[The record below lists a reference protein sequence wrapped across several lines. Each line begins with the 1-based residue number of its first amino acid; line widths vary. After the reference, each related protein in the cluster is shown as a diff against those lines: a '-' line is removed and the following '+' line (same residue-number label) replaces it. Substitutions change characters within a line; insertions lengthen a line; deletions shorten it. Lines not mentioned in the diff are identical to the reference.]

1 MTSHTTYELG
11 FLGAGNMA
19 EAIARGL
26 ISKNVVPASRMLAA
40 DPMEIRRDLFT
51 KQLAITT
58 ADDNLTVARQCK
70 TIILATKPQ
79 TMAEALGGVGQVL
92 PPDSLVIS
100 IAAGISTRFIE
111 SALGGANLSGSRR
124 RVVRTMPNTPML
136 YGAGIVGIAPGT
148 HATPAD
154 LAETR
159 RLFEPAAQVVE
170 VAEEHIDT
178 VTAVSGSGPAYFF
191 FLVEQMT
198 KAGVELGLPEPIA
211 AQLARATAHGS
222 GLMLAQS
229 TDSAEEL
236 RRKVTSPGGTTHAAI
251 THMQTHGWPEIT
263 VAAVKAAQAR
273 GRELGK

>member
-1 MTSHTTYELG
+1 MTSTMTYELG

-26 ISKNVVPASRMLAA
+26 ISKNVVPASRMIAA
-40 DPMEIRRDLFT
+40 DPVAVRRDLFNQ
-51 KQLAITT
+51 QLAITT
-58 ADDNLTVARQCK
+58 ADDNLTVARQSK

-79 TMAEALGGVGQVL
+79 TMAEALSGVGQVL

-111 SALGGANLSGSRR
+111 SALGGTNR

-148 HATPAD
+148 HATAAD

-191 FLVEQMT
+191 YLVEQMT
-198 KAGVELGLPEPIA
+198 KAGVELGLPEPVA

-251 THMQTHGWPEIT
+251 THMQSNHWPEIT

>member
-1 MTSHTTYELG
+1 MTTPITYELG

-40 DPMEIRRDLFT
+40 DPMQIRRDLFT
-51 KQLAITT
+51 KQLGITT

-111 SALGGANLSGSRR
+111 SALGGANLGGSRR

-148 HATPAD
+148 HATAAD

-198 KAGVELGLPEPIA
+198 KAGVELGLPEAVA

-251 THMQTHGWPEIT
+251 THMQTHHWPEIT